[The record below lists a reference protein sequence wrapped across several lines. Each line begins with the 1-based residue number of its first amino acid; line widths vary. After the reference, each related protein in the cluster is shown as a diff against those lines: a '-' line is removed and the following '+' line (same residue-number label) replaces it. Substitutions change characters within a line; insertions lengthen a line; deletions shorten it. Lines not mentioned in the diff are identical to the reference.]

1 MLKIKIGQL
10 LLYVFLSSLL
20 YDVAFSATY
29 EAFKNVRQ
37 YDLFFHKNSKEYFGP
52 NFDWMLFKAQAIAES
67 RLNETARSRVG
78 AQGIM
83 QIMPGTFSD
92 IKRKELFEKGSILDP
107 KINIRAGIWYDREMW
122 SMWSH
127 KESFDDRI
135 NFMFGSYNAGAGN
148 LIKAQEYCNKNP
160 NSYGNPHSW
169 YCIDKTLHFVTG
181 ELSSETKGY
190 VKNIDI
196 IHEILRRD

>member
-1 MLKIKIGQL
+1 MLRIKIGQL

-29 EAFKNVRQ
+29 ESFKNVRQ

-52 NFDWMLFKAQAIAES
+52 GFDWMHFKAQAIAES
-67 RLNETARSRVG
+67 HLNENARSPVG

-92 IKRKELFEKGSILDP
+92 IRRKEFEKGSIYDP

-122 SMWSH
+122 SMWSQ

-135 NFMFGSYNAGAGN
+135 KFMFGSYNAGAGN

-160 NSYGNPHSW
+160 NSYGNPHTW
-169 YCIDKTLHFVTG
+169 YCIDKTLHFATG
-181 ELSSETKGY
+181 DLSNETKGY
-190 VKNIDI
+190 VKNIDKI
-196 IHEILRRD
+196 YESLRRD